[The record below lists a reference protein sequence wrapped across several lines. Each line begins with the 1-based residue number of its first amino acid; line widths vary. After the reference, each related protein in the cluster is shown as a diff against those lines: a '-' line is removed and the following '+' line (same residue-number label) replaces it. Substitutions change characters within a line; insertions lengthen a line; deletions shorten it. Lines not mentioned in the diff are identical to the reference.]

1 MKLHSLLQTA
11 AVAALFSVLW
21 AIPAQAVTTNITAIY
36 GSGNPDADWDSFVSG
51 NTQIG
56 LRAKET
62 ATGATPDNGAGLYTF
77 ATGTVWNFEASF
89 NSDVTGG
96 AAGTHL
102 ISFVY
107 SWTLS
112 GPGIA
117 GGSQT
122 FSPTLY
128 ADNSYGI
135 ASTANGAGVEG
146 TFAALGGANT
156 IMQLS
161 QKITF
166 FPFLGSF
173 SNEGLYTLSASMTN
187 LQGTP
192 VNAGSIQIQV
202 GSANVPD
209 AGSSAFLLGIS
220 LAVLGALRHSNRRS
234 SLAAR

>member
-11 AVAALFSVLW
+11 AVAALFSVLC
-21 AIPAQAVTTNITAIY
+21 AIPARAVTANITAIY
-36 GSGNPDADWDSFVSG
+36 GSGNPDSDWDSFVAN

-89 NSDVTGG
+89 NSNLSGT
-96 AAGTHL
+96 AATHL
-102 ISFVY
+102 DSFLY

-117 GGSQT
+117 GGSVT
-122 FSPTLY
+122 FSPALY
-128 ADNSYGI
+128 VDNSYGI

-146 TFAALGGANT
+146 TFGALAGAND

-166 FPFLGSF
+166 APFLGSF
-173 SNEGLYTLSASMTN
+173 SNEGLYTLSASMTT

-192 VNAGSIQIQV
+192 VNAGSVQIQV

-209 AGSSAFLLGIS
+209 AGSSALLLGIS
-220 LAVLGALRHSNRRS
+220 LVALGALRHSNRRR